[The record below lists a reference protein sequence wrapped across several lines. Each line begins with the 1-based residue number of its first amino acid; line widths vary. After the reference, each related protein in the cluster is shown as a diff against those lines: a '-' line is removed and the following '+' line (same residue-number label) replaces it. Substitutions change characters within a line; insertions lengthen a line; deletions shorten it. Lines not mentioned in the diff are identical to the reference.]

1 MSSEN
6 DYRAV
11 SSHAQTMPLFD
22 SQQAVTSGT
31 EKRKGGERLYGNT
44 RGQLAEEGK
53 GEGTGTLPP
62 NIGLSVT
69 TKTPTTRKLDHI
81 KTTIRQDPTVL
92 EVGFCVSFESPTP

>member
-1 MSSEN
+1 MGSASSTPVSTDASPTSLEHPFAMPAAAMSSEN

-44 RGQLAEEGK
+44 RGQLAEERGK
-53 GEGTGTLPP
+53 GRGQGLCPP
-62 NIGLSVT
+62 I
-69 TKTPTTRKLDHI
+69 
-81 KTTIRQDPTVL
+81 
-92 EVGFCVSFESPTP
+92 